1 MGEWSGV
8 QILAGKT
15 DFSVLQN
22 IQTSSWAHPASDSIG
37 IMALSKGYSAQGMI
51 LTTGQY
57 TFTFTTRFIIHN
69 SYILPTGYFFNNCQI
84 KQ

>member
-8 QILAGKT
+8 QILAGKR

-22 IQTSSWAHPASDSIG
+22 IQTSSWAHPVSDSMG
-37 IMALSKGYSAQGMI
+37 IMVLSKGYSAQGMI

-57 TFTFTTRFIIHN
+57 AFTFTTRFIIQKF
-69 SYILPTGYFFNNCQI
+69 YILPTGYFFNNSQI